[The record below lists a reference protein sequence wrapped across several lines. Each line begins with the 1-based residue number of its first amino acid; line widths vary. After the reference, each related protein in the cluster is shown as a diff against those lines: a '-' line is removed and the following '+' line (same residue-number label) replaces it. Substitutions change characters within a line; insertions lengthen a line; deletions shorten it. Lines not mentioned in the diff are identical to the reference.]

1 MDLPVF
7 VRLEDVQDAEHGQ
20 QTSCDQPH
28 TPGVHD
34 RTEHE
39 DTEQFPAAQSPRSS
53 GRPGRSREVLDD
65 GHSFPPR
72 FKGLR
77 HWQCSKVGQ
86 DMAHCGDRAGHLGA
100 DPRGCSKVG
109 QDMAHCGISA
119 PSARSRSSRDA
130 RWAGTRLTAV
140 GVLTTGFDAPC
151 TVLQGGLEQ
160 GSLRDLPGAIVPN
173 RGPCSNVGQEMAH
186 CGRR

>member
-86 DMAHCGDRAGHLGA
+86 DMAHCGYLNA
-100 DPRGCSKVG
+100 
-109 QDMAHCGISA
+109 
-119 PSARSRSSRDA
+119 
-130 RWAGTRLTAV
+130 
-140 GVLTTGFDAPC
+140 
-151 TVLQGGLEQ
+151 LQPET
-160 GSLRDLPGAIVPN
+160 
-173 RGPCSNVGQEMAH
+173 
-186 CGRR
+186 